1 MFIAEV
7 FGSNIS
13 FHKETCQKFPCH
25 LQIVYIQAPPGFVG
39 MTSLDRN
46 IFGHSK
52 RQIVGFSASF
62 PGSQPPPTPSLDAST
77 QPRNLG
83 SPMTIYFA
91 ILCSCS
97 ASFSSILQSQ
107 NSCFAAGKCFHQT
120 IRGFTFRILL
130 IGIIDCFQSMFWEG
144 LNGTPF
150 VMRTILC
157 RSALIK
163 LCLS

>member
-7 FGSNIS
+7 FGLNLLSNKSHARSFPSIYRLFIS
-13 FHKETCQKFPCH
+13 KP
-25 LQIVYIQAPPGFVG
+25 PPGFVG
-39 MTSLDRN
+39 MTILARN
-46 IFGHSK
+46 FFKRSK
-52 RQIVGFSASF
+52 RQIVGSSASF

-77 QPRNLG
+77 QPRNSG
-83 SPMTIYFA
+83 SPMTNSFA
-91 ILCSCS
+91 IVCSRA
-97 ASFSSILQSQ
+97 ASFRSIFQYL
-107 NSCFAAGKCFHQT
+107 NSCFAAGKSFHQT
-120 IRGFTFRILL
+120 IRGFTFRNLS